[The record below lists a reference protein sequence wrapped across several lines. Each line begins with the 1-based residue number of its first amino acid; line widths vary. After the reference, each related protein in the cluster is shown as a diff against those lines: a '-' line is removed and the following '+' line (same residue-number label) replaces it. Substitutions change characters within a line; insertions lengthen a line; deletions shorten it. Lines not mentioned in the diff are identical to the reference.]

1 MPEYLVGDIFIKN
14 LKKLLQANNMSYKDL
29 ADKIGVKASS
39 VSMWMN
45 GKSLPRMGTLDKIA
59 DLFNT
64 PANELI
70 TLEDLAKTDFNS
82 FLNDSDYTE
91 AEKKEIIK
99 FAEFI
104 KSVRV
109 DNNTTN
115 TTADHLQVNAAHE
128 RTDVGIPEGADTSD
142 DDIMNGDNF

>member
-14 LKKLLQANNMSYKDL
+14 LKKLLQANNMTYKDL

-45 GKSLPRMGTLDKIA
+45 GKSLPRMGTLDKLA
-59 DLFNT
+59 DLFHT

-70 TLEDLAKTDFNS
+70 TLEDLARADFNS

-91 AEKKEIIK
+91 AEKKEIVK

-109 DNNTTN
+109 NDNNTD
-115 TTADHLQVNAAHE
+115 TADHLQVNAAHA
-128 RTDVGIPEGADTSD
+128 RTDVDIPEGADTSD
-142 DDIMNGDNF
+142 SDIMNDDNF

>member
-115 TTADHLQVNAAHE
+115 TTADHLQVNAAHA
-128 RTDVGIPEGADTSD
+128 RTDVDIPEGADTSD
-142 DDIMNGDNF
+142 DDIMNDDNF

>member
-14 LKKLLQANNMSYKDL
+14 LKKLLQANNMTYKDL

-59 DLFNT
+59 DLFST

-70 TLEDLAKTDFNS
+70 TLEDLARTDFNS

-91 AEKKEIIK
+91 AEKREIIK

-109 DNNTTN
+109 NDNTANTAN
-115 TTADHLQVNAAHE
+115 HLQVNAAHE
-128 RTDVGIPEGADTSD
+128 RTDIEVTDEMRKHDEELMD
-142 DDIMNGDNF
+142 D

>member
-14 LKKLLQANNMSYKDL
+14 LKKLLQANNMTYKDL

-59 DLFNT
+59 DLFST

-70 TLEDLAKTDFNS
+70 TLEDLARTDFNS

-91 AEKKEIIK
+91 AEKREIIK

-109 DNNTTN
+109 NGNTAD
-115 TTADHLQVNAAHE
+115 TADHLQVNAAHA
-128 RTDVGIPEGADTSD
+128 RTDVDIPEGADTSD
-142 DDIMNGDNF
+142 SDIMNDDNF

>member
-128 RTDVGIPEGADTSD
+128 RTDIEVTDEMRKHDEKLMD
-142 DDIMNGDNF
+142 D

>member
-14 LKKLLQANNMSYKDL
+14 LKKLLQANNMTYKDL
-29 ADKIGVKASS
+29 AGKIGVKASS

-59 DLFNT
+59 DLFST

-70 TLEDLAKTDFNS
+70 TLEDLARTDFNS

-91 AEKKEIIK
+91 AEKREIIK

-109 DNNTTN
+109 NDNTANA
-115 TTADHLQVNAAHE
+115 ADHLQVNAAHA
-128 RTDVGIPEGADTSD
+128 RTDVDIPEGADTSD
-142 DDIMNGDNF
+142 DDIMNDDNF

>member
-128 RTDVGIPEGADTSD
+128 RTDVDIPEGADTSN
-142 DDIMNGDNF
+142 DDIMNDDNF

>member
-1 MPEYLVGDIFIKN
+1 
-14 LKKLLQANNMSYKDL
+14 MSYKDL

-109 DNNTTN
+109 DNNTPN

-128 RTDVGIPEGADTSD
+128 RTDVDIPEGADTSN
-142 DDIMNGDNF
+142 DDIMNDDNF

>member
-14 LKKLLQANNMSYKDL
+14 LKKLLQANNMTYKDL

-59 DLFNT
+59 DLFST
-64 PANELI
+64 PVNELI
-70 TLEDLAKTDFNS
+70 TLEDLARTDFNS

-91 AEKKEIIK
+91 AEKREIIK

-109 DNNTTN
+109 NDNTANTAN
-115 TTADHLQVNAAHE
+115 HLQVNAAHA
-128 RTDVGIPEGADTSD
+128 RTDVDIPEGADTSD
-142 DDIMNGDNF
+142 DDIMNDDNF

>member
-128 RTDVGIPEGADTSD
+128 RTDIEVTDEMRKHDEELMD
-142 DDIMNGDNF
+142 D